1 MIKQSKCEILQDLNR
16 YELLNDI
23 LISDTGYLETVSK
36 RPLNRNE
43 KRKENR
49 TKSSQKTNGGNKSQV
64 TTILGDSILS
74 KIEGYRICKKLNN
87 KKYVDVKS
95 FAVQKLNECLI
106 T

>member
-1 MIKQSKCEILQDLNR
+1 MNYWMISQ
-16 YELLNDI
+16 
-23 LISDTGYLETVSK
+23 SDTDDVENTTDK
-36 RPLNRNE
+36 PLNGAKE
-43 KRKENR
+43 KNWKR
-49 TKSSQKTNGGNKSQV
+49 SSHKVNGGNKSQV

-95 FAVQKLNECLI
+95 LAVQKLNECLI